1 MSEIFSTIH
10 GNAFKPSQIV
20 CLEFYDERLYGEVIQ
35 IVEQR
40 QTCWVRPIMIVQ
52 QKVLLV
58 DLRSSSDLI
67 LPLRLFR
74 LCFDTE
80 IMPFLTQ
87 LNQLNSISSNQSSS
101 FDLNSFLQQVWQSS
115 QDKF

>member
-1 MSEIFSTIH
+1 MSEIFPAT
-10 GNAFKPSQIV
+10 GDEAFKPHQIV

-35 IVEQR
+35 IIEQR
-40 QTCWVRPIMIVQ
+40 QTCWVRPILIVQ
-52 QKVLLV
+52 QEVLV
-58 DLRSSSDLI
+58 GDLRSNSDLI

-80 IMPFLTQ
+80 IIPFLTQ
-87 LNQLNSISSNQSSS
+87 LNQLHPISSNQSPS
-101 FDLNSFLQQVWQSS
+101 FDLNLFIQQVWQTS

>member
-1 MSEIFSTIH
+1 MSKIFSTIH

-74 LCFDTE
+74 ICFDTE
-80 IMPFLTQ
+80 IIPLLTQ
-87 LNQLNSISSNQSSS
+87 LNQLHPVSSNQSPS
-101 FDLNSFLQQVWQSS
+101 FDLNLFVKQVWQTN